1 MQYNAKA
8 KAMNDA
14 TALILIMLAF
24 VIGFHAGDNKLD
36 KCQIEVSSGNV
47 TTVTV
52 GKYVE

>member
-24 VIGFHAGDNKLD
+24 VIGYHMGDNKLD
-36 KCQIEVSSGNV
+36 KCQIEVSNGNV
-47 TTVTV
+47 TTVSI
-52 GKYVE
+52 GKYHE